1 MQFICQ
7 KAMTLL
13 FETDQLNSLSTY
25 ISIKYDRLRT
35 NSRRNIVNAV
45 KLSEFDEGN
54 ESEGSR

>member
-1 MQFICQ
+1 
-7 KAMTLL
+7 MTLL